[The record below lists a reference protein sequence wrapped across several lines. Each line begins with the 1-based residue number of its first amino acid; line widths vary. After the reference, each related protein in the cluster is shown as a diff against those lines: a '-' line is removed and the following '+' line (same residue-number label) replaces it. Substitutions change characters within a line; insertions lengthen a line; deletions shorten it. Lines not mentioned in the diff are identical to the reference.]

1 MQLGCEVAARFQ
13 KRPSFTLEKKRL
25 GLFQLPKITKSRSAL
40 KYRSSIRFEIAV
52 STVCSYTKW
61 SFSLSDISEANRSP
75 VNGGDDSLGGLQL
88 HLCQSSAAIVVKENS
103 NLVESYAM

>member
-1 MQLGCEVAARFQ
+1 LAVKWRPVPEEAQFHVR
-13 KRPSFTLEKKRL
+13 KRRL

-61 SFSLSDISEANRSP
+61 SFSLSDITEPNRSP
-75 VNGGDDSLGGLQL
+75 VNGGDDSRGGLQL
-88 HLCQSSAAIVVKENS
+88 CVNRPQRSQLKKIQI
-103 NLVESYAM
+103 L